1 MGPPGAVCFS
11 PPFDPSVGS
20 PLIDLALRRQRP
32 YGLLRRTGEPRAAT
46 STFTQLLSSGAVLY
60 CVRYLFVANCI
71 LGLRQREKKGGEK
84 NQKKKKKKMNGTYR
98 KEHN

>member
-20 PLIDLALRRQRP
+20 PLIDLALHRLRP

-46 STFTQLLSSGAVLY
+46 STFTQFLSSGAVLY
-60 CVRYLFVANCI
+60 CVRYLFVANYI
-71 LGLRQREKKGGEK
+71 LGLRQR
-84 NQKKKKKKMNGTYR
+84 KKKR
-98 KEHN
+98 KGRGGGGGGGGNQRHLPEGA

>member
-1 MGPPGAVCFS
+1 MFS

-32 YGLLRRTGEPRAAT
+32 YGLLGRTGEPRAAT
-46 STFTQLLSSGAVLY
+46 STFTQRLSSGAVLY
-60 CVRYLFVANCI
+60 CVRYLFVANCS
-71 LGLRQREKKGGEK
+71 LGLRQREKKRKGGK
-84 NQKKKKKKMNGTYR
+84 KKKGKKKKKKKISGTYR